1 LLLERRAR
9 GVLVRCLERVAR
21 RAERLHVP
29 RLVGPAVGEREDMV
43 GVPPGLEELSAPG
56 ALVLERVRDRVALSS
71 EENAARDAHSLLFF
85 CLRCFFFLVLFIGSL
100 GLFFLLYFFIL
111 LGSPR
116 VLGNREKKRKPKSRE
131 PRKKSTISQKNRSE

>member
-9 GVLVRCLERVAR
+9 GVLVRGLERVAR

-43 GVPPGLEELSAPG
+43 GVPPGLQELAAPR

-85 CLRCFFFLVLFIGSL
+85 AFVVFFSWFLGIFFA
-100 GLFFLLYFFIL
+100 LFFLFFGL
-111 LGSPR
+111 TPCVGKSR
-116 VLGNREKKRKPKSRE
+116 KKGGTKNQEKKE
-131 PRKKSTISQKNRSE
+131 